1 MAGKV
6 VLIVDDNAKN
16 VKLVRDVLE
25 FKGYAPLVAETGE
38 AAVALATEHLPALI
52 LMDVHLPGISG
63 TEATKMLKANEA
75 TKKIPTIALTAMAM
89 KGVRESLLAEGFDG
103 YLSKPVELKELLE
116 LVKSHLG

>member
-1 MAGKV
+1 MAGKII
-6 VLIVDDNAKN
+6 LIVDDNAKN

-25 FKGYAPLVAETGE
+25 FKGYVPLVAETGE
-38 AAVALATEHLPALI
+38 AAVALACERLPALI

-63 TEATKMLKANEA
+63 TEATRQIKANEP
-75 TKKIPTIALTAMAM
+75 TRNIPTIALTAMAM

-103 YLSKPVELKELLE
+103 YLSKPIDLKQLFD

>member
-1 MAGKV
+1 MAGKII
-6 VLIVDDNAKN
+6 LIVDDNAKN

-25 FKGYAPLVAETGE
+25 FKGYVPLVAETGE
-38 AAVALATEHLPALI
+38 AAVALACERLPALI

-63 TEATKMLKANEA
+63 TEATKQIKANEP
-75 TKKIPTIALTAMAM
+75 TRNIPTIALTAMAM

-103 YLSKPVELKELLE
+103 YLSKPIDLKQLFD

>member
-75 TKKIPTIALTAMAM
+75 TKKILTIALTAMAM

>member
-1 MAGKV
+1 M
-6 VLIVDDNAKN
+6 IVDDNAKN